1 MPLHTLLEE
10 LKDIKSSIQSLN
22 NKLSHELASRATD
35 YKNLSNMVSA
45 QHNQVKSLIKA
56 NEDLKE
62 QNRKLQT
69 EVLNSQTDLL

>member
-1 MPLHTLLEE
+1 
-10 LKDIKSSIQSLN
+10 
-22 NKLSHELASRATD
+22 
-35 YKNLSNMVSA
+35 MVSA